1 MIPPSA
7 AWIALPAVFVV
18 AAAGADD
25 AAVARG
31 EKVFQYCYSCHSVE
45 PGEMNLPG
53 PNLRGIVGDK
63 IAARAEFEYSPA
75 MRAFAT
81 RDRRWSEEL
90 LDRYIARPQEV
101 VPKTSMAFFGISEP
115 DDRADLI
122 AFLRSMSEKR

>member
-1 MIPPSA
+1 
-7 AWIALPAVFVV
+7 VFVV

-122 AFLRSMSEKR
+122 AFLRSASEKR